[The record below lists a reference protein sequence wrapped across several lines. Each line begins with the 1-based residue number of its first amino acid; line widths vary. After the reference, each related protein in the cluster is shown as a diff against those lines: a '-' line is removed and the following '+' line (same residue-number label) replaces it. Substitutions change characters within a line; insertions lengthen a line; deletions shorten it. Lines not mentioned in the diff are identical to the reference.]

1 MISMETCKRIIK
13 EYETEKLN
21 NNIKTILI
29 DFKYGTLGRS
39 EVIVELHRALS
50 VYLKKISQ

>member
-1 MISMETCKRIIK
+1 METCKRIIK

-39 EVIVELHRALS
+39 EVIVELHRAFS
-50 VYLKKISQ
+50 VYLKKINQ

>member
-1 MISMETCKRIIK
+1 MIPTETCKRIIK
-13 EYETEKLN
+13 KYETERLN
-21 NNIKTILI
+21 NNVNTILI

-39 EVIVELHRALS
+39 EVIVELHRAFS